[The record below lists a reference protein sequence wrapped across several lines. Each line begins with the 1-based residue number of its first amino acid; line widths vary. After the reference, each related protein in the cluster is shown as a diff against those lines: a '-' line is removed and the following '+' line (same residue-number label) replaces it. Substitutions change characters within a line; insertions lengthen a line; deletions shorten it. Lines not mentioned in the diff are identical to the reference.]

1 VLRCI
6 TRYTRFAG
14 SAARSDELV
23 PVGPAEKYDSPEGKP
38 MTESSDQLMSV
49 HGDFQPL
56 ARDLGNM
63 SGALSE
69 IATVWRRAHQC
80 RPDLPLALPL
90 QLEAATH
97 QLARIADDVGQD
109 PANGPDLALLMT
121 EQMSALERDVAAARA
136 MTCGADIPP
145 VGDAGLWE
153 LVGAAMDTVAIR
165 SRSSRRAW
173 SSSWA

>member
-1 VLRCI
+1 
-6 TRYTRFAG
+6 
-14 SAARSDELV
+14 
-23 PVGPAEKYDSPEGKP
+23 

-56 ARDLGNM
+56 ARDLGSM

-69 IATVWRRAHQC
+69 IATVWRRAHHC

-90 QLEAATH
+90 QLEATTH
-97 QLARIADDVGQD
+97 QLARIADDVGEG

-153 LVGAAMDTVAIR
+153 LLGAAMEQARARVP
-165 SRSSRRAW
+165 RRYLTQCAGIAGDHLGADPGVRAVGDGAGGGPQIHDRP
-173 SSSWA
+173 SAGR